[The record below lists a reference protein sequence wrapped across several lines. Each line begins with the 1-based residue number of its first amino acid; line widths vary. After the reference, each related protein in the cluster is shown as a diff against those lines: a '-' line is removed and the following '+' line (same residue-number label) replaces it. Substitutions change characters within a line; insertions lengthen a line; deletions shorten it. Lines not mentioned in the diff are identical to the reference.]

1 MKMRITEHHYD
12 QIRRATCASFLDG
25 IRFPP
30 ETGCIILVGRND
42 HPTHPSVVVADVLKP
57 EDGELTEQARDGLVF
72 SSRYLRRALLR
83 VRDGNLAGFLT
94 IHTHPMSDTHVNF
107 SPYDDANDPYLMANL
122 YELEPRGVF
131 GSMVLS
137 RSSARARLWNS
148 NGTAYRSVEALIIVG
163 EQLRFLAANGDG
175 CDAEAIAAEI
185 FDRSLAITG
194 KGALAQLARM
204 RVGLIGGSGTGSI
217 MAELLMRAGVG
228 HILIFEPDHIEKINL
243 PRILHSRRHDAEAG
257 VAKSFRLAEAIHEAG
272 LDTQISL
279 VPGGDIRREPVALE
293 LRSCDVVIGCVDR
306 DWPRLILCELANQYL
321 IPYIDLGTEIGIR
334 ENEIQS
340 LDSRVSYVAPG
351 RPCLL
356 CSGVVTNERIRLEAL
371 EPAERD
377 RVLAMGYS
385 DDIRLVAPAVMDLN
399 MRAASYAMLVVRHL
413 LQSFLDTPLPTHI
426 KESLTNYSIR
436 RINHTSRPDCPVCR
450 SAVRL
455 GFADARRLTTVSSK
469 ITATS

>member
-1 MKMRITEHHYD
+1 MKMRITQQHYN
-12 QIRRATCASFLDG
+12 QIRRLTSASFLDG

-42 HPTHPSVVVADVLKP
+42 HPTHPSVVVADVLEP

-72 SSRYLRRALLR
+72 SSRYLRRALFR

-94 IHTHPMSDTHVNF
+94 IHTHPMSDTYLNF
-107 SPYDDANDPYLMANL
+107 SPYDDANDPSLMANL

-131 GSMVLS
+131 GSMVLG
-137 RSSARARLWNS
+137 RSSVRARLWNS
-148 NGTAYRSVEALIIVG
+148 NGIDYSSVEALIMVG
-163 EQLRFLAANGDG
+163 EQLRYLAANGD
-175 CDAEAIAAEI
+175 DFEAEAIAAEI

-217 MAELLMRAGVG
+217 MAELLMRSGVG

-243 PRILHSRRHDAEAG
+243 PRILYSRRRDAEAG
-257 VAKSFRLAEAIHEAG
+257 VAKSFRLAEGINEAG
-272 LDTQISL
+272 LDTQISI
-279 VPGGDIRREPVALE
+279 VPGGDIRREEVALE
-293 LRSCDVVIGCVDR
+293 LRSCDLVIGCVDR

-321 IPYIDLGTEIGIR
+321 IPYIDLGTEIGIC

-340 LDSRVSYVAPG
+340 LDSRVSYVTPD

-371 EPAERD
+371 EPVERD
-377 RVLAMGYS
+377 RVIAMGYS
-385 DDIRLVAPAVMDLN
+385 QDIRLVAPAVMDLN
-399 MRAASYAMLVVRHL
+399 MRAASYAMLIVRHL
-413 LQSFLDTPLPTHI
+413 LQPFLDAPLPTHI
-426 KESLTNYSIR
+426 KESLTNYNIR
-436 RINHTSRPDCPVCR
+436 RVNLGSRPECSVCGT
-450 SAVRL
+450 SMRL
-455 GFADARRLTTVSSK
+455 GFGDAHRLTTIRGNLV
-469 ITATS
+469 